1 MNKNQ
6 IIEAAYKLIIEEKDR
21 AVYDSERL
29 GVYVTGLTDLAAE
42 LIEDLEEEPEEETIF
57 TIGGEPVLAEARP
70 LAEPQPEHKKR
81 GGSKPLQLD
90 MGKIGALSRAGWSVE
105 KIAEEMG
112 VSGQTIRN
120 RLNDMKKK
128 GDENDQGPDRTE

>member
-6 IIEAAYKLIIEEKDR
+6 IIETAYKLIIEEKDR

-42 LIEDLEEEPEEETIF
+42 LIEDLEEEPEEETVF
-57 TIGGEPVLAEARP
+57 TIGGEPVLAE
-70 LAEPQPEHKKR
+70 PQTEQPKR

-90 MGKIGALSRAGWSVE
+90 MGKIGALHRAGWSVE

-128 GDENDQGPDRTE
+128 GDDNEA

>member
-6 IIEAAYKLIIEEKDR
+6 IIELAYKLIIEEKDR
-21 AVYDSERL
+21 LVYSSEML

-42 LIEDLEEEPEEETIF
+42 LIEDLEEEPEEETVF
-57 TIGGEPVLAEARP
+57 TIGGEPVLAE
-70 LAEPQPEHKKR
+70 PQPEPKKR

-90 MGKIGALSRAGWSVE
+90 IGKIVALSRAGWSVE
-105 KIAEEMG
+105 KIADEMG

-120 RLNDMKKK
+120 RLDDIKRK
-128 GDENDQGPDRTE
+128 GDDNEAGND

>member
-6 IIEAAYKLIIEEKDR
+6 IIELAYKLIIEEKDR
-21 AVYDSERL
+21 LVYSSEML

-42 LIEDLEEEPEEETIF
+42 LIEDLEEEPEEETVF
-57 TIGGEPVLAEARP
+57 TIGGEPVLAE
-70 LAEPQPEHKKR
+70 PQPEPKKR

-90 MGKIGALSRAGWSVE
+90 MGKIVALSRAGWSVE
-105 KIAEEMG
+105 KIADEMG

-120 RLNDMKKK
+120 RLDDIKRK
-128 GDENDQGPDRTE
+128 GDDNEAGND

>member
-6 IIEAAYKLIIEEKDR
+6 IIELAYKLIIEEKDR

-29 GVYVTGLTDLAAE
+29 GVYVTGLMDLAAE
-42 LIEDLEEEPEEETIF
+42 LIEDLEEEPEEETVF
-57 TIGGEPVLAEARP
+57 TIGGEPVLAEP
-70 LAEPQPEHKKR
+70 NPEPKKR

-90 MGKIGALSRAGWSVE
+90 MGKIVALSRAGWSVE
-105 KIAEEMG
+105 KIADEMG

-120 RLNDMKKK
+120 RLNDMKRK
-128 GDENDQGPDRTE
+128 GDDNEAGND